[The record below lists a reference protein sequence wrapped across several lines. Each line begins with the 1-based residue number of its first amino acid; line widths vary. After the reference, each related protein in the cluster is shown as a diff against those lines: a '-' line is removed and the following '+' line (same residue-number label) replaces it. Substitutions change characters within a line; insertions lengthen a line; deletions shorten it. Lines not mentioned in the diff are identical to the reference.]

1 MLEDG
6 FERLLAG
13 KNDVKVLV
21 KSAVE
26 GRHPRRYARNGERTG
41 HALLLPD
48 YC

>member
-1 MLEDG
+1 MLEAG

-13 KNDVKVLV
+13 KDDVEVLDKVR
-21 KSAVE
+21 
-26 GRHPRRYARNGERTG
+26 GRGLRYARNGERIG